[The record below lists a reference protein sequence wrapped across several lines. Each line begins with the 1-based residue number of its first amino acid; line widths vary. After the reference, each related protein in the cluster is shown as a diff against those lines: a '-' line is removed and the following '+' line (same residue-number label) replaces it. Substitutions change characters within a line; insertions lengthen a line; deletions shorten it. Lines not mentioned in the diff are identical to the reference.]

1 MKLKFDKSGRRFF
14 FLTFCVRGRRPIL
27 SKLVVGRDENGKL
40 TASVDLTELGEKI
53 AALWRGVHAR
63 HPALTASNFIVMPD
77 HVHLLL
83 IVNYPLEPAFDILDW
98 FQHFMR
104 EGETL
109 IAPTLGCREEE
120 VWEEK
125 FWLLLVNAGR
135 PLAAVRKYI
144 KMNPARK
151 AWKDANPDRF
161 VRRGNIRHPAL
172 DPMLSWTA
180 IGDLT
185 LLGSPFM
192 FPVRLTRKL
201 TVEQHQPEIARLVEL
216 AKMGMVP
223 VCGFLSPGEKE
234 LERQLRL
241 EPDSRWIKTVAHGL
255 PVRFDP
261 TVEDSR
267 YLSEGR
273 QLFLSSFPVDVP
285 VFPVNWDNCH
295 LMNARNEALC
305 ARANGQDECAKMHTL
320 QNVNGKR

>member
-27 SKLVVGRDENGKL
+27 SKLVTGRDESGKL
-40 TASVDLTELGEKI
+40 TASVVLTELGEKI

-125 FWLLLVNAGR
+125 FWLLLVNAGK

-161 VRRGNIRHPAL
+161 VRHGNIRHPAL
-172 DPMLSWTA
+172 DPMLS
-180 IGDLT
+180 
-185 LLGSPFM
+185 
-192 FPVRLTRKL
+192 
-201 TVEQHQPEIARLVEL
+201 
-216 AKMGMVP
+216 
-223 VCGFLSPGEKE
+223 
-234 LERQLRL
+234 
-241 EPDSRWIKTVAHGL
+241 
-255 PVRFDP
+255 
-261 TVEDSR
+261 
-267 YLSEGR
+267 
-273 QLFLSSFPVDVP
+273 
-285 VFPVNWDNCH
+285 
-295 LMNARNEALC
+295 
-305 ARANGQDECAKMHTL
+305 
-320 QNVNGKR
+320 